1 MPYSLRNRN
10 VLITG
15 GSRGLGA
22 VVAEK
27 FAAAGANVAVNYV
40 SREAPALELAA
51 RLEREYGVR
60 TTAIQGVSGYRKSPP
75 SVVVGERSGVV
86 WCGGVGRGRG
96 EGRDDV
102 GDG

>member
-1 MPYSLRNRN
+1 MPYSLQNRN

-60 TTAIQGVSGYRKSPP
+60 TTAIQGVSGQQYHSRGGE
-75 SVVVGERSGVV
+75 VGG
-86 WCGGVGRGRG
+86 GGVQCGSW
-96 EGRDDV
+96 
-102 GDG
+102 